1 METTL
6 YIHSDIL
13 EKINYA
19 ARIRRTS
26 RSDMIVMLL
35 REVMIDMPDPAGAG
49 KMVQY
54 QKKGRDNEWHRV
66 HVSLRM
72 DEYEYFLDLR
82 RFMKMSVSLILA
94 YAVKRYLKQ
103 LIIKN
108 ETDNYQPKNYILAK
122 TVIDSIVCWTL
133 IWGFP
138 PNLDKFN
145 DIG

>member
-6 YIHSDIL
+6 YINADIL

-35 REVMIDMPDPAGAG
+35 REVMNDMPDPAGAG

-54 QKKGRDNEWHRV
+54 QKKGKAEDWYRF
-66 HVSLRM
+66 HVNLRM
-72 DEYEYFLDLR
+72 DEYEYFLDVR
-82 RFMKMSVSLILA
+82 RLLKMSVSLILA
-94 YAVKRYLKQ
+94 YAVNKYLKQ
-103 LIIKN
+103 LMNTIN
-108 ETDNYQPKNYILAK
+108 TDNYQHKNYILAK
-122 TVIDSIVCWTL
+122 TVIDNIVCWKL

-138 PNLDKFN
+138 PNLKKL
-145 DIG
+145 ITL